1 MSGKGGIVV
10 LDKTNLFLKADWPW
24 EGLIP
29 DPGVQSC
36 CIPRD
41 LPAGGKQLPW
51 NISCEWMDLF
61 PVSGWIYPAICR
73 GLSPHADT
81 KTLDPVPGIQQG
93 EITEAG
99 AAISSWAFMILG

>member
-1 MSGKGGIVV
+1 MSGKGGIIV

-51 NISCEWMDLF
+51 NISCEWMDL
-61 PVSGWIYPAICR
+61 PSDLQRALSTRRHKNSGS
-73 GLSPHADT
+73 SPRNS
-81 KTLDPVPGIQQG
+81 
-93 EITEAG
+93 AG
-99 AAISSWAFMILG
+99 